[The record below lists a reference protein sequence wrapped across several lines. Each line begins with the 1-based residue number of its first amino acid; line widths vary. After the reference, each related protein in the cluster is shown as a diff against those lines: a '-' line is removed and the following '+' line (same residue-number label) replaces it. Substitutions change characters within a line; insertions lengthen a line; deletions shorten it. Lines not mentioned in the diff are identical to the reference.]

1 MKILY
6 FYGKKCYTK
15 KEENKMRE
23 KMKTLYEILEVSE
36 NASQEIIEKA
46 YRVLAKKYHPDL
58 QPQEKKQD
66 AEQKMKMLNEAYSI
80 LSNTIKRKSYD
91 EKLQE
96 QRKQEIN
103 FYYENTLNKPEIKKQ
118 QHQTTAENQNNK
130 EDIKYKQEEKK
141 AREEK
146 IQKQKKYEQEIQKN
160 MQAQYEQKY
169 QQAYEGYL
177 RSLGYKIK
185 YKWTWENYKDFMITI
200 LIIIA
205 IGAFFWFL
213 PPTHNMIVE
222 FYESNPIIKT
232 IADVIGN
239 IFLGFW
245 NAICAIF
252 K

>member
-1 MKILY
+1 
-6 FYGKKCYTK
+6 
-15 KEENKMRE
+15 
-23 KMKTLYEILEVSE
+23 MKTLYEILEVSE

-118 QHQTTAENQNNK
+118 QYQTTAENQNNK
-130 EDIKYKQEEKK
+130 EDIKGKQEEKK

-146 IQKQKKYEQEIQKN
+146 IEKQKKYEQEIQEN
-160 MQAQYEQKY
+160 MQAQYE
-169 QQAYEGYL
+169 
-177 RSLGYKIK
+177 KIK
-185 YKWTWENYKDFMITI
+185 SRELQLNTKGYFPNK
-200 LIIIA
+200 
-205 IGAFFWFL
+205 
-213 PPTHNMIVE
+213 V
-222 FYESNPIIKT
+222 
-232 IADVIGN
+232 
-239 IFLGFW
+239 
-245 NAICAIF
+245 
-252 K
+252 